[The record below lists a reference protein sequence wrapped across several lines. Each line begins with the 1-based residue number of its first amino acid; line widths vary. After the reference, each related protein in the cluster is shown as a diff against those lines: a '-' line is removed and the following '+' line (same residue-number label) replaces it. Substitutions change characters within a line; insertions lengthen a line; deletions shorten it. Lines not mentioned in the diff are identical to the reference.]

1 MKPNEAKLPAVMSVE
16 RGETIV
22 GAWVTPTIP
31 EVGVYK
37 LLAKRKVDGTCE
49 WAHFVQRADG
59 RKERVYR
66 GDVES
71 RMCWL
76 QSIRALPEHS
86 ERRSRCAWLTP
97 IFIHSTARS
106 MRMDASSN
114 SRFRGCNKSEIENPQ
129 SAIGNANGFDTP
141 ITPITKGLG

>member
-1 MKPNEAKLPAVMSVE
+1 MKPKEAKLPAVMSVE

-49 WAHFVQRADG
+49 WAHFVQRGDG

-71 RMCWL
+71 
-76 QSIRALPEHS
+76 E
-86 ERRSRCAWLTP
+86 SRVQDVLVAINTSL
-97 IFIHSTARS
+97 ARTFGEKIQ
-106 MRMDASSN
+106 MRLADADIYSLDGKKYEDG
-114 SRFRGCNKSEIENPQ
+114 RVQ
-129 SAIGNANGFDTP
+129 
-141 ITPITKGLG
+141 